1 MGKTLFEIAQQLQD
15 SEKKVQLIY
24 AFNGV
29 GKTRLSREFKE
40 LISSKTESEEGGDA
54 KSKVLYYNAFTE
66 DLFYW
71 DNDLENDVDRKMLI
85 LPNSFTDWI
94 FNESGLENKVAEHF
108 SHYTNSKTTPQYS
121 SDFTEVTFY
130 IPGKSGSVNEQIKIS
145 KGEESNFIW
154 CIFYSMLEAVI
165 EELNEPKDNR
175 STDRFDELKYIFID
189 DPVSSLDENHLV
201 QLAVDLAQIIKN
213 SKQESGLKFII
224 ATHSPLF
231 FNVLFNEFKRYPKYI
246 LIKLEDNTYELQI
259 QENDSPFA
267 YHLYILRE
275 LKNAINTN
283 SIKKYHFNLLRNI
296 LEKSATFLGYSQWG
310 ELLKEMDD
318 KYATRLINLSSHS
331 SLSTDES
338 SILTDEDKEI
348 IKDIVDF
355 FEKTYHFKIEP
366 NSNVASIP
374 TEVSN

>member
-1 MGKTLFEIAQQLQD
+1 MGKTLSEIAQQLRD

-40 LISSKTESEEGGDA
+40 LIAKTDSEEDGDS
-54 KSKVLYYNAFTE
+54 KNKVLYYNAFTE

-71 DNDLENDVDRKMLI
+71 DNDLDKDVDRKLVI
-85 LPNSFTDWI
+85 QDNSFTDWI
-94 FNESGLENKVAEHF
+94 LREEGKEKDIAAHF
-108 SHYTNSKTTPQYS
+108 EHYTNSKTTPRYS
-121 SDFTEVTFY
+121 PDFSEVTFY
-130 IPGKSGSVNEQIKIS
+130 IPGQGDPETNKIKIS

-165 EELNEPKDNR
+165 EELNEPKANR
-175 STDRFDELKYIFID
+175 STDRFDDLQYIFID
-189 DPVSSLDENHLV
+189 DPVSSLDENHLIE
-201 QLAVDLAQIIKN
+201 LAVDLANLVKG
-213 SKQESGLKFII
+213 SKSELKFII
-224 ATHSPLF
+224 TTHSPLF
-231 FNVLFNEFKRYPKYI
+231 FNVLFNEFKNGLKYI
-246 LIKLEDNTYELQI
+246 LIKPEDNMYKLQI

-275 LKNAINTN
+275 LKNAIDKN

-310 ELLKEMDD
+310 KMLKELDD
-318 KYATRLINLSSHS
+318 KYLARLINLASHS

-338 SILTDEDKEI
+338 AILTDEDKDI
-348 IKDIVDF
+348 IKEIVEHLED
-355 FEKTYHFKIEP
+355 KYHFQINP
-366 NSNVASIP
+366 IQSS
-374 TEVSN
+374 TTTSTTSSR